1 MHKLDQVSFR
11 QLESIEFEKNQRAK
25 LQEQLQ
31 QERLQREQT
40 EVTVNGLP
48 KFVKNEALNFRNLR
62 TAQEVN
68 KTANYLK
75 ELELIRTQPQN
86 YTVYTRNLVHT
97 LSRQIKGVSSVLSGV
112 DICLKN
118 KEYLPGVWCVKHHDC
133 QREIQMHLEKKR
145 IVHPVVNAL
154 LCYGLSSAARIS
166 EQLGIEKTFVKV
178 QYSGSEKA
186 EKEEKS
192 PAGFGIGGPF

>member
-75 ELELIRTQPQN
+75 ELELIRT
-86 YTVYTRNLVHT
+86 
-97 LSRQIKGVSSVLSGV
+97 
-112 DICLKN
+112 
-118 KEYLPGVWCVKHHDC
+118 
-133 QREIQMHLEKKR
+133 
-145 IVHPVVNAL
+145 
-154 LCYGLSSAARIS
+154 
-166 EQLGIEKTFVKV
+166 
-178 QYSGSEKA
+178 
-186 EKEEKS
+186 
-192 PAGFGIGGPF
+192 